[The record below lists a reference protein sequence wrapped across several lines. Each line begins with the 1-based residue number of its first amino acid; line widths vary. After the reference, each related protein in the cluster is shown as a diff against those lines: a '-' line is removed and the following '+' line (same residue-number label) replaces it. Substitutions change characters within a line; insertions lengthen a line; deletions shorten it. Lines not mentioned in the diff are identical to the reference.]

1 MSSVNCK
8 VCKELS
14 ERGRVS
20 VWDRTSRCN
29 SQFIQ
34 AIRFDTSFVC
44 CLHLPLLLQSF
55 GGVRE
60 SSSTDRMGRDH
71 MGSACAHTHIHRR
84 RVYEH
89 VHPIWVTRGSSGV
102 CWKAEGRNH
111 HSVVLQCTPEVSRR
125 HDVVGSGLVVN
136 LSRPDGVGF
145 ITHTCPIC
153 VLPAGL
159 RKDYRKTTGCAQSR
173 KHRES
178 ASSWR
183 VVHEAFRCPN
193 VLRSSFCDCRAGGH
207 VSTANSRN
215 SGRTTEPLNHRQAE
229 LTKFAFNQKENKNKK
244 VKNKTI

>member
-1 MSSVNCK
+1 M
-8 VCKELS
+8 
-14 ERGRVS
+14 R
-20 VWDRTSRCN
+20 
-29 SQFIQ
+29 
-34 AIRFDTSFVC
+34 
-44 CLHLPLLLQSF
+44 
-55 GGVRE
+55 
-60 SSSTDRMGRDH
+60 
-71 MGSACAHTHIHRR
+71 AHTHTQKACVRACPPNLG
-84 RVYEH
+84 YEGKF
-89 VHPIWVTRGSSGV
+89 WRLLKG
-102 CWKAEGRNH
+102 GREEPS
-111 HSVVLQCTPEVSRR
+111 SVVLQCTPEVSRR

-136 LSRPDGVGF
+136 VSRPDGVEF

-159 RKDYRKTTGCAQSR
+159 RKYNRKTTSCAQSR

-193 VLRSSFCDCRAGGH
+193 VLRSSFCYCRAGGH